1 MTRASGSPA
10 SPAALRLRALLLAA
24 AVAPAARADELRGG
38 YVLPGAYVGYGKAG
52 GGGALSYGGE
62 LSVMAWTRKY
72 AVVGGWL
79 QVGRVG
85 GPEPHTRAALGAE
98 VMFAPWFGFEVGGA
112 RLWLDDGRRGHTLAV
127 SPFASLGLLSLSLR
141 TGVPLDNTARDLGID
156 IGLILTAKLPYPIG
170 EPGPSFSV
178 PRGRPFGCGSA
189 SLSPRCDWG

>member
-1 MTRASGSPA
+1 MTRASVSPA
-10 SPAALRLRALLLAA
+10 SPAALRLRALLVVA
-24 AVAPAARADELRGG
+24 AVASTVRADEGLQGG

-52 GGGALSYGGE
+52 GGGAFSYGGE

-72 AVVGGWL
+72 AVAGGWL

-141 TGVPLDNTARDLGID
+141 TGVPLDDTARDLGID
-156 IGLILTAKLPYPIG
+156 VGIILTAKLPYPFG
-170 EPGPSFSV
+170 DPGPHFGV
-178 PRGRPFGCGSA
+178 PRGRPFRSNA
-189 SLSPRCDWG
+189 SLASRSDWG